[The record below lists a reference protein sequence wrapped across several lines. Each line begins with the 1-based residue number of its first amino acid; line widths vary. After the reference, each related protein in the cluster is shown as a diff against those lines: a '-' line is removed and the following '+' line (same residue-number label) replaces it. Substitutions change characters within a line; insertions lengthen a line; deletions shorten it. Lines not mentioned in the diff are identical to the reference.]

1 MSSNTLLQGSTSLRW
16 PNDSSSPRQFSKE
29 ESHMSHMYRKSQH
42 TEGRCG
48 ASKSDHLEHER
59 CPTLPFMA
67 LPGKKRC
74 ENSKWLVGGG
84 GSGGQVTQPGPWG
97 AHICLTHPSAVML
110 PQALWVPHWR
120 LRVWLSETRAPW
132 LVQPPLPERS
142 IQAEFTSK
150 PGEFVLSVYL
160 WWSN

>member
-84 GSGGQVTQPGPWG
+84 GQWGTSHPTRTLRGPHLPNPSLSCDAAPGSLGSPLEASGVTVWNQSSLACSASTPWEEHSG
-97 AHICLTHPSAVML
+97 
-110 PQALWVPHWR
+110 
-120 LRVWLSETRAPW
+120 RVHL
-132 LVQPPLPERS
+132 
-142 IQAEFTSK
+142 
-150 PGEFVLSVYL
+150 
-160 WWSN
+160 